1 MALSI
6 QAGTGSERL
15 CCAVGSC
22 ERGAEEEEEEEDGKE
37 GLGMDAQLGA
47 RDVLVEV
54 GTFKVGGLTVGKFTC
69 NVAEGAGCREVVSA
83 GRAVSFSTSIS
94 SL

>member
-15 CCAVGSC
+15 CCGGDSC
-22 ERGAEEEEEEEDGKE
+22 ERGAEEEEEEEEGKE

-69 NVAEGAGCREVVSA
+69 NVAEGPGCRVVSA
-83 GRAVSFSTSIS
+83 GGAVSFPTSIS

>member
-15 CCAVGSC
+15 CCGGGSC
-22 ERGAEEEEEEEDGKE
+22 ESGAEEEEGTE

-47 RDVLVEV
+47 RNVLVEV
-54 GTFKVGGLTVGKFTC
+54 GTFKVGSLTVGKFTC
-69 NVAEGAGCREVVSA
+69 NAAEGAGCREVVFA
-83 GRAVSFSTSIS
+83 GGEVSFPTSIS